1 MANQGKRWSPEQDE
15 WLLARAKS
23 RKTVSWIAS
32 QMERSLGSIQ
42 ARLCLLATRIM
53 DAGGTI
59 DDATVATGVTEAA
72 ISDFIQR
79 QGEKKE
85 KSRVVEK
92 EIEKDNDKDKEKDK
106 EKENVQPLNVEQQSA
121 LDCVAAGVNVFLTGP
136 AGTGKSF
143 TIAHITKYAE
153 LAGKVCAVT
162 AMTGSAALLL
172 GGRTLHSYIGL
183 GVGEKSVA
191 EMVSYTRYRLKPLVT
206 RVRELDIL
214 IIDEISMMSAA
225 LFTKTIAYIN
235 ALRSG
240 LKSLQYVLCGDFYQL
255 PPVSGA
261 YCFTSPDWVA
271 LRLNTVALK
280 EQMRQNG
287 DVVFQNM
294 LQRFR
299 EGVCSMDDLGVL
311 RGLAATTFDDGIM
324 PTRLYSTNASVD
336 RVNKAEFDKLLV
348 AGYVTTTYKMQVKG
362 DSKRWAE
369 SMGFP
374 EEVELCEGAQVIVT
388 RNMNDL
394 GVVNGS
400 RGQVVRCMPTEVII
414 RLTNGTLRAIPQTV
428 VSACAIG
435 GGGTGVGAGGNK
447 KTKVVEP
454 SVILMP
460 LKLAYALSIH
470 KSQGM
475 TLDAVEIDIGA
486 GIFEY
491 GQAYVA
497 ISRAKSLAS
506 IRVTRVVTSSFK
518 THPEVLKMF
527 KSA

>member
-1 MANQGKRWSPEQDE
+1 MANQGKRWSDEQDE

-32 QMERSLGSIQ
+32 QMERSHGSIQ

-53 DAGGTI
+53 NAGGAI
-59 DDATVATGVTEAA
+59 EEAMAATGLSEAA

-79 QGEKKE
+79 ESEKKE
-85 KSRVVEK
+85 KSKTKPIMVVDDVEMV
-92 EIEKDNDKDKEKDK
+92 EAPAE
-106 EKENVQPLNVEQQSA
+106 ENAQPPNAEQQTA
-121 LDCVAAGVNVFLTGP
+121 LDSVAAGANVFLTGP

-153 LAGKVCAVT
+153 MAGKVCAVT

-183 GVGEKSVA
+183 GVGDKSIA
-191 EMVSYTRYRLKPLVT
+191 DMVSYTRYRLKPLVT

-225 LFTKTIAYIN
+225 LFTKMIGYIN
-235 ALRSG
+235 DLRRG
-240 LKSLQYVLCGDFYQL
+240 LKSLRYVLCGDFYQL

-261 YCFTSPDWVA
+261 YCFTSPDWDA
-271 LRLNTVALK
+271 LGLYTVALK

-287 DVVFQNM
+287 DTVFQNM

-299 EGVCSMDDLGVL
+299 EGECSMSDLDVL
-311 RGLAATTFDDGIM
+311 RGLATTTFADGIM

-336 RVNKAEFDKLLV
+336 RVNKAEFDKLL
-348 AGYVTTTYKMQVKG
+348 ATGRVTTTYKMQVKG

-400 RGQVVRCMPTEVII
+400 RGQVVRCMPTEVVIQ
-414 RLTNGTLRAIPQTV
+414 LTNGALRAIPQTV

-435 GGGTGVGAGGNK
+435 GAGGGSASK
-447 KTKVVEP
+447 KKEP
-454 SVILMP
+454 SVIIMP

-475 TLDAVEIDIGA
+475 TLDAVEIDIGP

-506 IRVTRVVTSSFK
+506 MRVTRVMPASFK
-518 THPEVLKMF
+518 THPEVLKRF
-527 KSA
+527 KSM